1 MADQTER
8 TSERSRELTP
18 FEAAGLPP
26 VEAAKPAAAPPAEP
40 GAFGFRLRWLLAAV
54 GAFFSVLG
62 IQFGSVFVGSIA
74 VVVAFLATGHDP
86 FDADAFM
93 GPLALAAQLVTLA
106 VFYPWWRH
114 LRETSALAARRSRG
128 SHAVRILAVAMIG
141 LGMQLVIAYALTFIL
156 PLFPALE
163 TDYAE
168 VMDSPVL
175 NGLTVLS
182 MVVVAIGA
190 PVTEELACRGVMLE
204 FAIRAFCPQH
214 VPVPR
219 RQTFEEAG
227 APAASHAPVAP
238 RVAVSAR
245 CFWTANVLQALLFG
259 ILHMNIVQGC
269 YAFGIGLLLG
279 WVAWRTGSVRAS
291 IGVHL
296 VINFSSFF
304 VEPVTALLGSFGT
317 VQAVVLSAALLA
329 GGIRLFATHT
339 QPVAAEGELLI
350 R

>member
-26 VEAAKPAAAPPAEP
+26 VDTPGHVPAAATEP
-40 GAFGFRLRWLLAAV
+40 GGFGFRLRWLLAAV
-54 GAFFSVLG
+54 GSCFAVLG
-62 IQFGSVFVGSIA
+62 IQFGSVFAGSIA

-86 FDADAFM
+86 LDADAFM

-114 LRETSALAARRSRG
+114 LRETSALGARRSRG
-128 SHAVRILAVAMIG
+128 SRAVRILAVVMIG
-141 LGMQLVIAYALTFIL
+141 VGMQLVIAYALSFIL

-204 FAIRAFCPQH
+204 FAVRAFCPQH
-214 VPVPR
+214 VPEAR

-227 APAASHAPVAP
+227 PRLHRMCRPP
-238 RVAVSAR
+238 RVLPCRRVVFGRPTCSRRCCSAS
-245 CFWTANVLQALLFG
+245 CT
-259 ILHMNIVQGC
+259 
-269 YAFGIGLLLG
+269 
-279 WVAWRTGSVRAS
+279 
-291 IGVHL
+291 
-296 VINFSSFF
+296 
-304 VEPVTALLGSFGT
+304 
-317 VQAVVLSAALLA
+317 
-329 GGIRLFATHT
+329 
-339 QPVAAEGELLI
+339 
-350 R
+350 

>member
-1 MADQTER
+1 MADQTEL

-26 VEAAKPAAAPPAEP
+26 DEAPKPAAAPPAEP

-62 IQFGSVFVGSIA
+62 IQFGSAIVGSIA
-74 VVVAFLATGHDP
+74 VVAAFLATGHDP
-86 FDADAFM
+86 LDADAFM

-114 LRETSALAARRSRG
+114 LRKTSALAARRSRG
-128 SHAVRILAVAMIG
+128 SRAVRILAVAMIG
-141 LGMQLVIAYALTFIL
+141 LGMQLVIAYALTFVL

-163 TDYAE
+163 ADYTE

-175 NGLTVLS
+175 NELTVLS
-182 MVVVAIGA
+182 MVIVTIGA
-190 PVTEELACRGVMLE
+190 PVTEELACRGVMFE

-214 VPVPR
+214 VPAPR

-227 APAASHAPVAP
+227 APVASAPVAS
-238 RVAVSAR
+238 RVTVPKRS
-245 CFWTANVLQALLFG
+245 FWTANVLQALLFG

-296 VINFSSFF
+296 VIK
-304 VEPVTALLGSFGT
+304 LLLVFRGARHGAAG
-317 VQAVVLSAALLA
+317 QLRHRAGGCVVGSAA
-329 GGIRLFATHT
+329 GGRHPSVRHPHPTRCR
-339 QPVAAEGELLI
+339 GGCC
-350 R
+350 